1 MMKSKTIG
9 LCVGNIQRSAT
20 FEAVMNHALQEQGIQ
35 DMEITSGGILVEKIL
50 SNQTPLHVQIRMLEA
65 GLRYGLVRPALE
77 ERVREIVARGT
88 EQEHTNEI
96 RVLYGEVRPLVHG
109 YNLNFRNQAL
119 SEVGITSFPKPYKPF
134 DPKLG
139 WDLILPM
146 VERDVGKV
154 EQRYHDA
161 RLTVPILQTY
171 GSLVGREELPDRIH
185 SELTGAREV
194 VTYFMDTRRKAIERI
209 REVYRK

>member
-1 MMKSKTIG
+1 MKSKTIG

-88 EQEHTNEI
+88 EQ
-96 RVLYGEVRPLVHG
+96 
-109 YNLNFRNQAL
+109 
-119 SEVGITSFPKPYKPF
+119 
-134 DPKLG
+134 
-139 WDLILPM
+139 
-146 VERDVGKV
+146 
-154 EQRYHDA
+154 
-161 RLTVPILQTY
+161 
-171 GSLVGREELPDRIH
+171 
-185 SELTGAREV
+185 
-194 VTYFMDTRRKAIERI
+194 
-209 REVYRK
+209 